1 MKCLSVVQPWASL
14 IVRGAKR
21 FETRSWCTS
30 HRGLLAIHAA
40 RTFPEP
46 ARALCGEEPFRSI
59 LADMGVKSWFDL
71 PSAAVLGTV
80 RLVDCVPAREEMRF
94 SALDLALGDFRRGRW
109 AWKMTEPV
117 ALPQPL
123 RLAGRLGVYDIPDLE
138 SAVISP
144 GCTG

>member
-14 IVRGAKR
+14 IVLGAKR

-30 HRGLLAIHAA
+30 HRGVLAIHAA

-46 ARALCGEEPFRSI
+46 ARELCLEEPFRSI
-59 LADMGVKSWFDL
+59 LAGRGVKSWFDL
-71 PSAAVLGTV
+71 PTGAVLGTV
-80 RLVDCVPAREEMRF
+80 RLVDCVPARDEKRF

-109 AWKMTEPV
+109 AWELAEPV

-123 RLAGRLGVYDIPDLE
+123 RMSGRLGVYDVPDLE
-138 SAVISP
+138 AAVIPS
-144 GCTG
+144 